1 MRKFKKMIKS
11 LLITFFSLVFVNI
24 ALADENGVSFWLPGQ
39 YASGAALPPSP
50 GFGLTVLAYQ
60 YRAKSNTTTSGVNQ
74 ATSVTAQDLLLQPT
88 YSFEQ
93 KILGA
98 TPSIGVTIGPGN
110 AFTSVSAMYGGTSV
124 YQGNQTTYGMSDIYP
139 VAQLYW
145 SDRDQNHFM
154 GYVMGGI
161 PKGTYNSNNLAN
173 IGIGHGAIDAGGAY
187 TYTNRETFWEAS
199 ATAGVT
205 NNFKNNVTNYK
216 SGVDSHLDW
225 AVSKGLSRELSVGVA
240 GYVYYQLSADTG
252 SGNTV
257 GANKS
262 RLLGIGPEV
271 GYLFTRGNGQIPMT
285 YLNVRAY
292 KEYWAQNRVQ
302 GNAVFAVL
310 TLRWGQNNI
319 HTFTPAK
326 TVQ

>member
-1 MRKFKKMIKS
+1 MIKILFAA
-11 LLITFFSLVFVNI
+11 LLGLALTNT
-24 ALADENGVSFWLPGQ
+24 ALADENGVGFWLPGQ

-50 GFGLTVLAYQ
+50 GFGLNTIAYQ
-60 YRAKSNTTTSGVNQ
+60 YRGKQNTTTGGVNQ
-74 ATSVTAQDLLLQPT
+74 ATSATAQDLLLQPT
-88 YSFEQ
+88 YTFEQ

-110 AFTSVSAMYGGTSV
+110 AFTSVNATYGGTSV
-124 YQGNQTTYGMSDIYP
+124 FQGNQTTHGMSDIYP

-145 SDRDQNHFM
+145 SDRDRNHFM
-154 GYVMGGI
+154 AYVMGGL
-161 PKGTYNSNNLAN
+161 PQGTYNSNNLAN
-173 IGIGHGAIDAGGAY
+173 IGIGHGAIDVGGAY
-187 TYTNRETFWEAS
+187 TYTNRKTYWEAS

-205 NNFKNNVTNYK
+205 NNFMNNVTQYK

-271 GYLFTRGNGQIPMT
+271 GYLFTRGDAQMPMT

-292 KEYWAQNRVQ
+292 KESWAQNRVQ
-302 GNAVFAVL
+302 GTAVFAVL

>member
-1 MRKFKKMIKS
+1 MIKILFAA
-11 LLITFFSLVFVNI
+11 LLGLALTNT
-24 ALADENGVSFWLPGQ
+24 ALADENGVGFWLPGQ

-50 GFGLTVLAYQ
+50 GFGLNTIAYQ
-60 YRAKSNTTTSGVNQ
+60 YRGKQNTTTGGVNQ
-74 ATSVTAQDLLLQPT
+74 ATSATAQDLLLQPT
-88 YSFEQ
+88 YTFEQ

-110 AFTSVSAMYGGTSV
+110 AFTSVNATYGGTSV
-124 YQGNQTTYGMSDIYP
+124 FQGSQTTHGMSDIYP

-145 SDRDQNHFM
+145 SDRDRNHYM
-154 GYVMGGI
+154 AYVMGGI
-161 PKGTYNSNNLAN
+161 PQGTYNSNNLAN
-173 IGIGHGAIDAGGAY
+173 IGIGHGAIDVGGAY
-187 TYTNRETFWEAS
+187 TYTNRKTYWEAS

-205 NNFKNNVTNYK
+205 NNFMNNVTQYK

-225 AVSKGLSRELSVGVA
+225 AISKGLSRELSVGIA
-240 GYVYYQLSADTG
+240 GYVYYQLTADTG

-262 RLLGIGPEV
+262 SVVGVGPEV
-271 GYLFTRGNGQIPMT
+271 GYLFTRGDAQMPMT

-292 KEYWAQNRVQ
+292 KEYMAQNRVQ

-319 HTFTPAK
+319 HTFTPEK
-326 TVQ
+326 PVK

>member
-1 MRKFKKMIKS
+1 MIKG
-11 LLITFFSLVFVNI
+11 LLIALLSFVFFKP
-24 ALADENGVSFWLPGQ
+24 ALADENGVGFWLPGQ

-50 GFGLTVLAYQ
+50 GFGLNTIAYQ
-60 YRAKSNTTTSGVNQ
+60 YRGKSNTTTSGVNQ
-74 ATSVTAQDLLLQPT
+74 ATSATAQDLLLQPT

-110 AFTSVSAMYGGTSV
+110 AFTSVSAMYGGVSV

-145 SDRDQNHFM
+145 SDKDQNHFM
-154 GYVMGGI
+154 GYVMGGV

-173 IGIGHGAIDAGGAY
+173 IGIGHGAVDVGGAY
-187 TYTNRETFWEAS
+187 TYTNRQTFWEAS

-205 NNFKNNVTNYK
+205 NNFKNNTTNYK
-216 SGVDSHLDW
+216 SGADSHLDW
-225 AVSKGLSRELSVGVA
+225 DISKGLTRELAVGIA
-240 GYVYYQLSADTG
+240 GYVYYQLTADTG

-257 GANKS
+257 GPNKS
-262 RLLGIGPEV
+262 RVLGIGPEA
-271 GYLFTRGNGQIPMT
+271 GYLFTRGDAQMPMT

-302 GNAVFAVL
+302 GTAIFAVL

-319 HTFTPAK
+319 HTFTPEK
-326 TVQ
+326 SVK